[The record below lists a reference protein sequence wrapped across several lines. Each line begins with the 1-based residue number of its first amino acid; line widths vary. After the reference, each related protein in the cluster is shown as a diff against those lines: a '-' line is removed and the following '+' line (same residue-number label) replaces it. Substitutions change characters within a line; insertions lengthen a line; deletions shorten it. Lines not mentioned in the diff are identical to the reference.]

1 VEQHAMS
8 ASVAGICRKTSC
20 ANLIPPSLADEQIC
34 LDHFLDEAF
43 RRADDVMDR
52 CQKGH
57 AIDPLIL
64 ERLLSDAL
72 AIVTNLEEGAA
83 EEGAGSRERMLEL
96 LLSLANLH
104 EYAAH
109 HSISLG
115 PPS

>member
-1 VEQHAMS
+1 MS
-8 ASVAGICRKTSC
+8 AGVVGICRKAPC
-20 ANLIPPSLADEQIC
+20 ENLIPPSLAGEQIC

-43 RRADDVMDR
+43 RRADDVMER
-52 CQKGH
+52 CQNGQ
-57 AIDPLIL
+57 AIDPIIL

-83 EEGAGSRERMLEL
+83 EAEAGSRERMLEL

-115 PPS
+115 PAC

>member
-1 VEQHAMS
+1 MS
-8 ASVAGICRKTSC
+8 TSVAGICRKTPC
-20 ANLIPPSLADEQIC
+20 ANVIPPSLAGEQIC

-43 RRADDVMDR
+43 RRADDVMER

-57 AIDPLIL
+57 AIDPILL

-72 AIVTNLEEGAA
+72 AIVTNLEEGAGESA
-83 EEGAGSRERMLEL
+83 EGSRDRMLEL
-96 LLSLANLH
+96 LLNLANLH

-115 PPS
+115 PVS

>member
-1 VEQHAMS
+1 MS
-8 ASVAGICRKTSC
+8 TGVAGICRKIPC
-20 ANLIPPSLADEQIC
+20 ANSIPPSLAAEQVC

-43 RRADDVMDR
+43 RRADDVMDS

-57 AIDPLIL
+57 AIDPILL

-72 AIVTNLEEGAA
+72 AIVTNLEEGAV
-83 EEGAGSRERMLEL
+83 EERADSRERMLEL
-96 LLSLANLH
+96 LFNLANLH

-115 PPS
+115 LPS

>member
-1 VEQHAMS
+1 MN
-8 ASVAGICRKTSC
+8 ASVAGICRKTPC
-20 ANLIPPSLADEQIC
+20 ANLIPPGLAAEQIC

-43 RRADDVMDR
+43 RRADDVMEH

-57 AIDPLIL
+57 AIDPILL

-83 EEGAGSRERMLEL
+83 GGEEEAASRERMLEL
-96 LLSLANLH
+96 LLNLANLH

-115 PPS
+115 PVS

>member
-1 VEQHAMS
+1 MNATS
-8 ASVAGICRKTSC
+8 AGICRRTPC
-20 ANLIPPSLADEQIC
+20 ANLIPPSLAGEQMC

-43 RRADDVMDR
+43 VRSDQIMQRFRSGSPFDSELV
-52 CQKGH
+52 
-57 AIDPLIL
+57 

-72 AIVTNLEEGAA
+72 TIVTNLEEGAA
-83 EEGAGSRERMLEL
+83 EPNPKDRERMLEL

-115 PPS
+115 RVS

>member
-1 VEQHAMS
+1 MTAAVT
-8 ASVAGICRKTSC
+8 GICRKTPC

-43 RRADDVMDR
+43 RRADDVMER

-57 AIDPLIL
+57 AIDPNVL
-64 ERLLSDAL
+64 ERLLADAL
-72 AIVTNLEEGAA
+72 AIVTNLEEGASQ
-83 EEGAGSRERMLEL
+83 EGSASRERMLEL
-96 LLSLANLH
+96 LLNLANLH

-115 PPS
+115 PVS

>member
-1 VEQHAMS
+1 MS
-8 ASVAGICRKTSC
+8 VGVAGICRKAPC
-20 ANLIPPSLADEQIC
+20 ANLIPPSLVDEQIC

-43 RRADDVMDR
+43 RRADEVMAR

-57 AIDPLIL
+57 AIDPILL

-72 AIVTNLEEGAA
+72 AIVTNLEEQAA
-83 EEGAGSRERMLEL
+83 ASEAGSRERMLEL
-96 LLSLANLH
+96 LLNLANLH

-115 PPS
+115 PAS